1 MARQLVI
8 LIILSLGLYQGAPAE
23 ELYGLIQRGKLQEA
37 RDSLSVYSNAATRDG
52 RVIFCQSL
60 VETDGVESARLME
73 AALNASVPGRYHE
86 LIYFRLAQ
94 YYLLAGNSNRLSE
107 LVGEYLSRWEGGR
120 YESQM
125 RRIGILVEQLS
136 DDQEA
141 AIRQADRYLLR
152 TADGKDAQWGKIDKA
167 RALRE
172 SNKNHGANTLLRS
185 LSREKS
191 GEAVPLALYL
201 LGVDAVERKRPDDA
215 VFFYNLLRE
224 AYPSAVGLD
233 DLVEQLGGLSDQV
246 SSDSRAEAITGT
258 YYSIQ
263 VGVFSSRGNA
273 RRQADKFKAYDHKI
287 DIKSKTISGK
297 KYRVVYIGRF
307 DTFEAARQF
316 KSQLET
322 THGEAYQV
330 VAR

>member
-1 MARQLVI
+1 MI
-8 LIILSLGLYQGAPAE
+8 
-23 ELYGLIQRGKLQEA
+23 
-37 RDSLSVYSNAATRDG
+37 
-52 RVIFCQSL
+52 
-60 VETDGVESARLME
+60 
-73 AALNASVPGRYHE
+73 
-86 LIYFRLAQ
+86 
-94 YYLLAGNSNRLSE
+94 
-107 LVGEYLSRWEGGR
+107 
-120 YESQM
+120 
-125 RRIGILVEQLS
+125 
-136 DDQEA
+136 
-141 AIRQADRYLLR
+141 
-152 TADGKDAQWGKIDKA
+152 
-167 RALRE
+167 
-172 SNKNHGANTLLRS
+172 LRS

-201 LGVDAVERKRPDDA
+201 LGVDAIERKRPDDA

-246 SSDSRAEAITGT
+246 STDGRAEAITGT

-287 DIKSKTISGK
+287 DIKPKTISGK
-297 KYRVVYIGRF
+297 KYRVVYVGRF
-307 DTFEAARQF
+307 DSYEAARQF